1 MSQLLQLLQFKAYGI
16 KIHAELLISY
26 KGTQEMK
33 DSVSIKARKSTG
45 SLLRTKVKKSMV
57 QKITVKLL
65 SKERKQI
72 DGTTI
77 KKKKGFFLLECHKM
91 TVLF

>member
-16 KIHAELLISY
+16 EIHAELLILY
-26 KGTQEMK
+26 KGAQEMK

-45 SLLRTKVKKSMV
+45 SLLRTKVTISMV
-57 QKITVKLL
+57 QKITVKLV

-77 KKKKGFFLLECHKM
+77 KKKGFFLA
-91 TVLF
+91 